1 MTGDIA
7 LAGFLLTAEEWRQL
21 DPDSRAQLLAAVLR
35 RDEPWVA
42 SAPVVVVAP
51 APAPEP
57 AFAAGSGPHRGGT
70 DQDP

>member
-35 RDEPWVA
+35 RDEW
-42 SAPVVVVAP
+42 VAP
-51 APAPEP
+51 APPAPQP
-57 AFAAGSGPHRGGT
+57 VIAAGSGPHRGVDDGWEL
-70 DQDP
+70 P